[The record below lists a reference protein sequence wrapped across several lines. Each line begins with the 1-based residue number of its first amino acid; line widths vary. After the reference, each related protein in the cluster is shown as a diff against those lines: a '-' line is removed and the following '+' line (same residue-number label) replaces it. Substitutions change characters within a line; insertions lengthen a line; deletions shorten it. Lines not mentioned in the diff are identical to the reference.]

1 MKRKS
6 IILLGL
12 FLAPLMSCVSINRS
26 VKMNPPIESYVK
38 ISHSLNIISC
48 HPKFEPICPDSSY
61 NFGSVGSG
69 MVIDLIPDQTIVL
82 TAGHV
87 CTADVDTEKVKEYSE
102 LLYVTDYQGREHQA
116 FVIKST
122 PDNGKGS
129 IDACAL
135 WVPTLKVDGV
145 ELSFY
150 PPKVGQEL
158 YYIGSPAGVYHP
170 PVAPIFTGI
179 FSGVLD
185 TSNSM
190 ITIPAVGGSSG
201 SAVLDLNNRV
211 VGILW
216 AAHQFHHIT
225 IVTNWDVTMIFL
237 RDVYDMYTGP
247 KKPSSGPNLPQPK

>member
-6 IILLGL
+6 IVLLSL
-12 FLAPLMSCVSINRS
+12 FHMLFMGCVSIDRS
-26 VKMNPPIESYVK
+26 VKVKPPTTSYVK
-38 ISHSLNIISC
+38 ITHSLKILSC
-48 HPKFEPICPDSSY
+48 KKGFEPVCPDPEMEFTSL
-61 NFGSVGSG
+61 GSG
-69 MVIDLIPDQTIVL
+69 MVIDLVPDQTIVL

-87 CTADVDTEKVKEYSE
+87 CSSDIDDRKVKEHSE
-102 LLYVTDYQGREHQA
+102 AVYVTDYLGRDHQA
-116 FVIKST
+116 YVIKST
-122 PDNGKGS
+122 PDNGRGS

-145 ELSFY
+145 KLSSY

-179 FSGVLD
+179 YSGTLD

-190 ITIPAVGGSSG
+190 LSIPAVGGSSG
-201 SAVLDLNNRV
+201 SAVLDMNNRV

-216 AAHQFHHIT
+216 AAHQFHHIS
-225 IVTNWDVTMIFL
+225 IITNWDITMLFL
-237 RDVYDMYTGP
+237 TDVYKLYNGV
-247 KKPSSGPNLPQPK
+247 KASGPNLPVPK